1 MPLRKFG
8 TGFDKRTGKPDIP
21 WTSKQQQIMLTMN
34 HVGEEG
40 SNEEVIAA
48 ACAAVKRALG
58 PASNVFKLFGSCE
71 RASRRHVHINVQA
84 PNRITW
90 AMLRKKLCA
99 SKRWAA
105 HFNVWEASAGKEMG
119 ERWAYANKYL
129 VDPSKKKELGA
140 MLEDDAATI
149 RENVRRGR
157 QEFLDVH
164 RWCAIRAYQ
173 RLGLSA
179 SASQREY
186 EKEMSG
192 EKGSFVD
199 RGGWKRGL

>member
-8 TGFDKRTGKPDIP
+8 TAAGDIP

-34 HVGEEG
+34 QVGEEG
-40 SNEEVIAA
+40 SDEKVIAA

-90 AMLRKKLCA
+90 VFLRKKLCA
-99 SKRWAA
+99 TKKWAA

-129 VDPSKKKELGA
+129 VDPTKKKERGA
-140 MLEDDAATI
+140 IYEDDAAAA
-149 RENVRRGR
+149 RENVRRGK

-164 RWCAIRAYQ
+164 RWCAIRHYQ
-173 RLGLSA
+173 RLGLNA
-179 SASQREY
+179 REAALEY

-192 EKGSFVD
+192 EKEFTTTSGFT
-199 RGGWKRGL
+199 RGL